1 MKIASVSELKK
12 EFKHLENDE
21 LIVLLSNLM
30 KYSKENKELL
40 NYLLFEADY
49 EENYISK
56 IKEEISIA
64 FENIDSR
71 SWKTMKK
78 PIQRI
83 LKFVKKYIKYSKKP
97 ETEIELLIFFCEQM
111 RKVKLSF
118 KRNPIVLNIYMRQI
132 TTIDKVMLSLH
143 EDLRADFN
151 EQIEKLKD
159 L

>member
-21 LIVLLSNLM
+21 LIELLSNLM

-64 FENIDSR
+64 FQNIDSR
-71 SWKTMKK
+71 SWKAMKK

-83 LKFVKKYIKYSKKP
+83 LKLVKKYIKYSKKP
-97 ETEIELLIFFCEQM
+97 ETEIELSIFF
-111 RKVKLSF
+111 L
-118 KRNPIVLNIYMRQI
+118 
-132 TTIDKVMLSLH
+132 
-143 EDLRADFN
+143 
-151 EQIEKLKD
+151 
-159 L
+159 

>member
-12 EFKHLENDE
+12 EFKHLENEE
-21 LIVLLSNLM
+21 LIELLSSLM

-64 FENIDSR
+64 FQNIDSR

-83 LKFVKKYIKYSKKP
+83 LKLVKKYIKYSKKP
-97 ETEIELLIFFCEQM
+97 ETEIELLIYFCEQM
-111 RKVKLSF
+111 LKIKLSF
-118 KRNPIVLNIYMRQI
+118 KRNPIVFNIYMRQI

-151 EQIEKLKD
+151 EQIEKLKE